1 MDYRNAA
8 IEAIKECLANELSPV
23 LLAQAYAEL
32 HAECVRQLEV
42 CMNSMFDEASKEH

>member
-1 MDYRNAA
+1 MEYRNTA

-32 HAECVRQLEV
+32 RAECDRQLEI
-42 CMNSMFDEASKEH
+42 CMNSMFDEASEED